1 MKSKFV
7 ALALSLFLSQ
17 SVLAGGVGLS
27 ATRVIYDGSKKEA
40 SLTVQNKSKTEEF
53 LIQSWVDDAAGSKKT
68 PFIITPPLFRLDP
81 GKNNILRI
89 VNTTPGLPQDRESV
103 YWINVKAIPS
113 KSDDSE
119 NKNVLQIAVRTRIKL
134 FYRPA
139 GLKGDVKTAPN
150 ELRFTRN
157 GNQLRVDNPT
167 VFNITFNQFFANDKE
182 IEKAGMVPA
191 KGALNITLPAGV
203 GSVSKIKYNAINDFG
218 SSAEMMTKNVD

>member
-81 GKNNILRI
+81 GKE
-89 VNTTPGLPQDRESV
+89 QYFAYCE
-103 YWINVKAIPS
+103 YYA
-113 KSDDSE
+113 
-119 NKNVLQIAVRTRIKL
+119 
-134 FYRPA
+134 RPA
-139 GLKGDVKTAPN
+139 AGSRIGLLG
-150 ELRFTRN
+150 
-157 GNQLRVDNPT
+157 
-167 VFNITFNQFFANDKE
+167 
-182 IEKAGMVPA
+182 
-191 KGALNITLPAGV
+191 
-203 GSVSKIKYNAINDFG
+203 
-218 SSAEMMTKNVD
+218 

>member
-1 MKSKFV
+1 M
-7 ALALSLFLSQ
+7 
-17 SVLAGGVGLS
+17 
-27 ATRVIYDGSKKEA
+27 
-40 SLTVQNKSKTEEF
+40 
-53 LIQSWVDDAAGSKKT
+53 DDAAGSKKHRLLLR
-68 PFIITPPLFRLDP
+68 PLFKLDP
-81 GKNNILRI
+81 EKNNILRI
-89 VNTTPGLPQDRESV
+89 VNITPGLPQDRESV
-103 YWINVKAIPS
+103 YWVNVKAIPS

-182 IEKAGMVPA
+182 IEKAAVIPL
-191 KGALNITLPAGV
+191 KGH
-203 GSVSKIKYNAINDFG
+203 
-218 SSAEMMTKNVD
+218 

>member
-1 MKSKFV
+1 
-7 ALALSLFLSQ
+7 
-17 SVLAGGVGLS
+17 
-27 ATRVIYDGSKKEA
+27 
-40 SLTVQNKSKTEEF
+40 
-53 LIQSWVDDAAGSKKT
+53 
-68 PFIITPPLFRLDP
+68 
-81 GKNNILRI
+81 
-89 VNTTPGLPQDRESV
+89 
-103 YWINVKAIPS
+103 
-113 KSDDSE
+113 E

-167 VFNITFNQFFANDKE
+167 VFNITFNQIFANDKE

-191 KGALNITLPAGV
+191 KGSLNITLPAGV

-218 SSAEMMTKNVD
+218 SSSEMMTKNVD